1 VAGTSEAPTV
11 LIMAAGEGTRMRSS
25 LPKVLH
31 PVCGRAMIAW
41 PVLAA
46 REAGAGR
53 VLVIVGPTHDLTGGL
68 PEGTETV
75 TQPEANGTGGAMIAA
90 IEAIEASGEVVVLS
104 GDHPLLGAGTI
115 SELIETHRAEEAA
128 ATIMTVE
135 MDDPGAYG
143 RIVRDAEGG
152 VERIAETKH
161 PENVPQEILDTKE
174 INTGT
179 YCFHGP
185 TFAAALGRL
194 TPDNDAG
201 ELYLGDTLPLLRE
214 GSHKVAA
221 YVASDPNVNLGVNTR
236 ADLALVSAEAR
247 RKIAER
253 HMLAGVTIIDPAST
267 WIDADAEIAQDAL
280 IQPGTA
286 LRGQTK
292 IGSGST
298 IGPHTTILD
307 SEIGEASTVLRSHLD
322 SARVGDDCTVGP
334 FSYLRPGAHLRNGS
348 KAGAFV
354 EIKNSEIG
362 EGAKVPHLAY
372 VGDTDVGADANLGAG
387 SITANYDGS
396 DKHRTKIG
404 EGARIG
410 VNNSLVAPVEVG
422 EGAYTGA
429 GAVIRSNV
437 PPGSLG
443 VTDAAQRNIEDY
455 AERKSS
461 EADGEK

>member
-1 VAGTSEAPTV
+1 MAGTSEAPTV

-31 PVCGRAMIAW
+31 PVCGRPMIAW
-41 PVLAA
+41 PVHAA

-53 VLVIVGPTHDLTGGL
+53 VLVIVSPTHDLSAGL
-68 PEGTETV
+68 PEGAETI

-90 IEAIEASGEVVVLS
+90 IEAIESSEEVVVLS
-104 GDHPLLGAGTI
+104 GDHPLLGAETI
-115 SELIETHRAEEAA
+115 SELIETHRLEGAV
-128 ATIMTVE
+128 ATVMTVE
-135 MDDPGAYG
+135 LDDPGTYG

-185 TFAAALGRL
+185 TFAAALGRI
-194 TPDNDAG
+194 TPDNEAG
-201 ELYLGDTLPLLRE
+201 ELYLGDTLPLLRRD
-214 GSHKVAA
+214 GQKIAA
-221 YVASDPNVNLGVNTR
+221 YVASDSNVNLGVNNK
-236 ADLALVSAEAR
+236 ADLAMVEAEAR
-247 RKIAER
+247 RKIIER
-253 HMLAGVTIIDPAST
+253 HMLAGVTITDPSST
-267 WIDADAEIAQDAL
+267 WIDAEVDIAQDAV
-280 IQPGTA
+280 IEPGTA

-292 IGSGST
+292 IGPGST
-298 IGPHTTILD
+298 IGPHTTILS
-307 SEIGEASTVLRSHLD
+307 SEIGASSTVLRSHLD

-334 FSYLRPGAHLRNGS
+334 FSYLRPGAYLRNGS

-372 VGDTDVGADANLGAG
+372 VGDTDIGADANLGAG
-387 SITANYDGS
+387 SITANYDGK

-410 VNNSLVAPVEVG
+410 VNNSLVAPVEIG
-422 EGAYTGA
+422 EGAY
-429 GAVIRSNV
+429 
-437 PPGSLG
+437 
-443 VTDAAQRNIEDY
+443 
-455 AERKSS
+455 
-461 EADGEK
+461 